1 MSQHDFNIANQ
12 GFSATRADLNN
23 AFGALATNSSGATAP
38 ATTYAYQWWYDS
50 TANILKIRNA
60 DNDAWI
66 SFAFFN
72 QSNDTWTIQQDANGN
87 VGIGG
92 APNAATIL
100 DLVSTTKGFRA
111 PSMTTVQR
119 DAISSPVAG
128 LLIYNT
134 TLNSYQVYN
143 GTSWTS
149 VGGGATGGGSNQ
161 IFIENDQTVTTSYTI
176 TAGKNAGTFGP
187 VSIDSG
193 ITVTV
198 PSGSVWSIV

>member
-12 GFSATRADLNN
+12 GFAATRADLNN
-23 AFGALATNSSGATAP
+23 ALGALATNSSGATAP

-66 SFAFFN
+66 SFAVFN

-143 GTSWTS
+143 GSSWTS
-149 VGGGATGGGSNQ
+149 VGGGATGGGSDQ
-161 IFIENDQTVTTSYTI
+161 VFIENDQTVSVNYTI

-187 VSIDSG
+187 VSINSG

-198 PSGSVWSIV
+198 PSGSVWTVI